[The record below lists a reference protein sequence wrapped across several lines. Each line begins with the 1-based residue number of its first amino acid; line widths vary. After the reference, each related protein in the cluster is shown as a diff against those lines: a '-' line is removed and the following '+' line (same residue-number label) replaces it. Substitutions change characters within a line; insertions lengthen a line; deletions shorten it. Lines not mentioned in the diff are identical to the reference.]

1 MRVVLDTDV
10 LVSAIR
16 SERGAS
22 RLLLRDAF
30 RKRYRLLA
38 SVPLMLEYEAVLT
51 RTQHLQASDLSSG
64 NIQELLD
71 AVAAVAEPVRLAF
84 LWRPVLPDPDDDMVL
99 ETAINGRADMLVT
112 LNGRHFRAATRSF
125 AVEVVAPGDAVRWFR
140 EQS

>member
-1 MRVVLDTDV
+1 
-10 LVSAIR
+10 
-16 SERGAS
+16 
-22 RLLLRDAF
+22 
-30 RKRYRLLA
+30 
-38 SVPLMLEYEAVLT
+38 MLEYEAVLT